1 MNKKHLHI
9 VVAVL
14 LSLNFSRSAAQ
25 EIDHSQYYLNLPG
38 VNAAFTGMEE
48 YLDIRFSHRQGF
60 NDFAVKNNYSF
71 LSGYTTL
78 NKSARTALT
87 NNAPRMSNPAGF
99 EKLQQSRRLLRKH
112 GIGGMVT
119 TRSFGP
125 YEATSMSVN
134 YAYHLPIAKNVTM
147 SFGTKAG
154 FFNERISP
162 DGLTVREAND
172 AFYQQVMATSQ
183 GNSSKFLLDF
193 GYTLYSKNFY
203 FGLSSMNLVSN
214 HVSGNET
221 FDLQQAKRFTAQI
234 GLITLPVGQDFS
246 INPGARVTYSPGY
259 ATVVTGYARIR
270 FRDVVYVGAGYT
282 SSNPKLSLLFGLRVN
297 GSFSVNYA
305 YDKYLS
311 DLNNFNIS
319 VHEIVLGMAVFNR
332 FQIKSHL
339 W

>member
-1 MNKKHLHI
+1 MK
-9 VVAVL
+9 
-14 LSLNFSRSAAQ
+14 LNFKPIVFLVALSFIAPWSAAQ
-25 EIDHSQYYLNLPG
+25 EIDHTQYYLNLPG
-38 VNAAFTGMEE
+38 VNPAFTGMEE
-48 YLDIRFSHRQGF
+48 YLDLRFSHRQGF

-71 LSGYTTL
+71 VSGYTTL

-119 TRSFGP
+119 TRTYGP
-125 YEATSMSVN
+125 YQATSINLN

-154 FFNERISP
+154 YFNERISP

-172 AFYQQVMATSQ
+172 AFYQQVLATSQ

-193 GYTLYSKNFY
+193 GYTLYTKNFY

-214 HVSGNET
+214 HVNGNET
-221 FDLQQAKRFTAQI
+221 LDLQQPTRFSAQLGVISIPI
-234 GLITLPVGQDFS
+234 GEDFS
-246 INPGARVTYSPGY
+246 VNPGARVLYSSGY
-259 ATVVTGYARIR
+259 PVVVSGYARIR
-270 FRDVVYVGAGYT
+270 FRDLVYVGGGYT
-282 SSNPKLSLLFGLRVN
+282 SSNPKLSLLFGLRLN

-311 DLNNFNIS
+311 DLNNFNIT
-319 VHEIVLGMAVFNR
+319 VHEIVLGMAMFNR